1 MAEVQITH
9 DQLQEAVSA
18 SLKRAVE
25 REGRLTRPI
34 LIGII
39 AYPQD
44 GRLNVQAGS
53 RRRHSGRC

>member
-9 DQLQEAVSA
+9 EQLQEAVSA

-25 REGRLTRPI
+25 REPRITRPI

-44 GRLNVQAGS
+44 GRLNVADLQVGQAEIGK
-53 RRRHSGRC
+53 